1 MLKII
6 FIFILFN
13 SIFCSNNTDYGKLL
27 EYKKEQIILYRQ
39 KNNTFK
45 NEIKY
50 FKEYKVYI

>member
-39 KNNTFK
+39 KNNTVK